1 MFKGFG
7 ILCNSKIGSGMS
19 VIAARV
25 KTVNRTKNK
34 EKYTLNHYIRIRK
47 QLHSGKKA
55 ITPSKAFSPN
65 DNTFRA

>member
-19 VIAARV
+19 VIAACV

-34 EKYTLNHYIRIRK
+34 EKYTLNNYT
-47 QLHSGKKA
+47 SGFV
-55 ITPSKAFSPN
+55 INCT
-65 DNTFRA
+65 